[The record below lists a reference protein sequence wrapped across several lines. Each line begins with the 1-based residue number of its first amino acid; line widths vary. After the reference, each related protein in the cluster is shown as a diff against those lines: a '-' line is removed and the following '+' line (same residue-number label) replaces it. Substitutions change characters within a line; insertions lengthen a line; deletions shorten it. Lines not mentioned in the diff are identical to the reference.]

1 MWISSLET
9 MKLLALLLLTFISG
23 SSGQIESKVLMAK
36 LGENIIIKCQ
46 YPKVTRKSRNCLCKE
61 TKDNYCKYLVCT
73 DGDSNTVYD
82 ERASMTG
89 SNDGPISAAVKTLEE
104 KDTGIYW
111 CGKDNGKTIEIS
123 EVVLLKVF
131 KGTEKPM
138 KRLVAAELGE
148 RITVTCQYSKKL
160 SDYSKF
166 FCKVISN
173 NECTRIADSNGAVNE
188 PYKRRVSITHKGK
201 SQVISIISAK
211 EEDAGE
217 YWCGAASGNE
227 VEFTQVK
234 ILQISHGST
243 ASSFIDT
250 TFTTAIT
257 RPINSFAGRSLP
269 NVTKYVVI
277 AVVLGFSSV
286 ALFAAICIWKS
297 RSKTRKNEQTVPD
310 DTENPAPPTK
320 IHGGDETIIYATLKI
335 QPSTVPVESAANLS
349 DVSESVEYS
358 AIVFPS
364 YHGY

>member
-23 SSGQIESKVLMAK
+23 SSGRIESKVLMAK

-46 YPKVTRKSRNCLCKE
+46 YPKVTRKSRNCLCKQ
-61 TKDNYCKYLVCT
+61 TKDNYCNYLVCT
-73 DGDSNTVYD
+73 DGDFNTVYD

-148 RITVTCQYSKKL
+148 RISVTCQYSKKL

-257 RPINSFAGRSLP
+257 RPINSFAGREWNTWDILRW
-269 NVTKYVVI
+269 I
-277 AVVLGFSSV
+277 FFGVLALCPVSVLISTHFS
-286 ALFAAICIWKS
+286 KS
-297 RSKTRKNEQTVPD
+297 
-310 DTENPAPPTK
+310 
-320 IHGGDETIIYATLKI
+320 HGNDGDEAPIGNSPGKRQTSHY
-335 QPSTVPVESAANLS
+335 
-349 DVSESVEYS
+349 
-358 AIVFPS
+358 
-364 YHGY
+364 